1 MCKSMSRRLFDLL
14 ISLVPALFVCLFRPS
29 LDILVA
35 TFAFM
40 GWAFLE
46 LIQEV
51 PSNLDDAVVNQDRGS
66 RRLLIWIRHLT
77 VLIPCINLLV
87 KSGSHVSYI
96 LILVGFVMSLTG
108 TYVRLKS
115 MKTLRVFFT
124 MELLIKPEQTLVTH
138 GIYRHLRHPSYTGL
152 ILIYLAFPVTCS
164 SLVGFCVTGISLALA
179 LRYRIRL
186 EEKMLAVRFGS
197 KFFDYRESVPGLI
210 PFFIKRHK

>member
-14 ISLVPALFVCLFRPS
+14 ISLVPAIFVCFFRPS

-35 TFAFM
+35 TFAFA
-40 GWAFLE
+40 GWALLE
-46 LIQEV
+46 LIQET
-51 PSNLDDAVVNQDRGS
+51 PSNLGVAVVNQDRGS

-77 VLIPCINLLV
+77 VLIPCIDILV
-87 KSGSHVSYI
+87 QSRSYVSYI
-96 LILVGFVMSLTG
+96 LVLVGFVMSLAG
-108 TYVRLKS
+108 AYMRLKS

-152 ILIYLAFPVTCS
+152 VLIYLAFPVTCS

-186 EEKMLAVRFGS
+186 EEEMLAVRFGS
-197 KFFDYRESVPGLI
+197 KFYEYRESVPGLI
-210 PFFIKRHK
+210 PFSVKRYK